1 MAVQSPFR
9 GPALAVV
16 LAGALLVAGCAHQ
29 TAGGGLNCPP
39 GHEAAR
45 TAQLFLGRSVKDAA
59 PVSDADF
66 ARYVDEE
73 LTPRFPDGL
82 TVTDGAGQWREP
94 SGALV
99 REASKIVFLVLPRTP
114 DVQARLDAARA
125 AYKTRFRQDSV
136 LLVSQPACISF

>member
-1 MAVQSPFR
+1 M
-9 GPALAVV
+9 
-16 LAGALLVAGCAHQ
+16 
-29 TAGGGLNCPP
+29 
-39 GHEAAR
+39 R

-99 REASKIVFLVLPRTP
+99 REASKVVFLVLPRTP
-114 DVQARLDAARA
+114 DVQERLNAARA

-136 LLVSQPACISF
+136 LLVTQPACVSFQAAGAG